1 MTDKEKYIELSTEL
15 VKKVFASDPKRVFMN
30 FCSNNLRVIFFSDT
44 KKDEE
49 GHSII
54 ILAAT
59 VDLTSE
65 GKLRF
70 TINTVNDVV
79 LSYDESK
86 TTEEAWRE
94 MVNEQFAKVM
104 ISEKE

>member
-30 FCSNNLRVIFFSDT
+30 FGGNSLRVIFFSDT
-44 KKDEE
+44 KKDEK

-54 ILAAT
+54 MLAAT
-59 VDLTSE
+59 ADLNCD

-94 MVNEQFAKVM
+94 MVNEQLAKAM